1 MASAILMLAGFF
13 MGRAALSI
21 AMALFV
27 IASAV
32 CFNKEDWQVFRKSGF
47 LHMMMMLFLIPFVS
61 GLWSGNFSNWMGMM
75 QVKLPL
81 LILPVCAVL
90 LRRFSAKDFQ
100 YISFAFIV
108 AAVLACCYSLW
119 QYSFQPVAIQQ
130 TYLKAK
136 VLPVPLSG
144 DHIRFAWAVLIAY
157 LLLFELLL
165 AKFKSISY
173 KWKAA
178 AITGLVFFAVYLHI
192 LSAKT
197 GIIGFYLV
205 NLVILFYCLRTRKI
219 LFTALLALLVCLPIA
234 AYYVFPTFQNKVKF
248 IKWDYQN
255 YSRGTYVEGLPDAAR
270 ILSFRAGLYIIT
282 SHPVTGVGFGDIYNE
297 TNKWYNSNA
306 AFLKEYE
313 RLYPSNEWLMHGC
326 GAGTGGMIIFTV
338 VVLLPLF
345 ISPPNKNFLWTG
357 FHLLALF
364 NFLYESSLGVQYG
377 VFLYSFF
384 GCWSYWYSRRVNG

>member
-1 MASAILMLAGFF
+1 
-13 MGRAALSI
+13 
-21 AMALFV
+21 V
-27 IASAV
+27 
-32 CFNKEDWQVFRKSGF
+32 
-47 LHMMMMLFLIPFVS
+47 LH
-61 GLWSGNFSNWMGMM
+61 
-75 QVKLPL
+75 
-81 LILPVCAVL
+81 
-90 LRRFSAKDFQ
+90 RFSVKDFQ
-100 YISFAFIV
+100 YISLAFVV

-144 DHIRFAWAVLIAY
+144 DHIRFAWAVLIGY

-197 GIIGFYLV
+197 GIIGFYLI
-205 NLVILFYCLRTRKI
+205 NLVILFYRLRTRKI
-219 LFTALLALLVCLPIA
+219 LLTTLLALLICLPIA

-255 YSRGTYVEGLPDAAR
+255 YSEGNYVEGLPDAAR
-270 ILSFRAGLYIIT
+270 ILSFRVGLYIIT
-282 SHPVTGVGFGDIYNE
+282 SHPVAGVGFGDIYNE
-297 TNKWYNSNA
+297 TNKWYNNNA

-326 GAGTGGMIIFTV
+326 GAGIPAVIIFTV
-338 VVLLPLF
+338 VVLFPLF
-345 ISPPNKNFLWTG
+345 ISTHNKSFLWTG

-384 GCWSYWYSRRVNG
+384 CMWIYWYSRRVNG